1 MTSGARSPPPLWIQ
15 HPTPQRSERY
25 HSPHR
30 LRSHV
35 HLTERFLIP
44 RNPSSTPRV
53 PPLCATETLAHIT
66 GPEKIPVFFWAPR
79 VDVSPVY
86 VRAPCLASGHLK
98 EAIVEQRGANRGVEE

>member
-44 RNPSSTPRV
+44 RNPSSTPGYPPSVLPKLWHTSQAPKKYLFFFGLPESMYRPSTSVLLAWRV
-53 PPLCATETLAHIT
+53 VT
-66 GPEKIPVFFWAPR
+66 
-79 VDVSPVY
+79 
-86 VRAPCLASGHLK
+86 
-98 EAIVEQRGANRGVEE
+98 